1 MSYRDNRTVTIK
13 TAAAQG
19 GGNQQR
25 GSLPSKATE
34 YRIDEDHAN
43 PLAAWE
49 AMGSPDEPSAAQLE
63 ALVAA
68 SVVAPAALEV
78 AVDGSVA
85 VAMGP
90 NSAVVVVF
98 G

>member
-1 MSYRDNRTVTIK
+1 M
-13 TAAAQG
+13 
-19 GGNQQR
+19 
-25 GSLPSKATE
+25 
-34 YRIDEDHAN
+34 
-43 PLAAWE
+43 
-49 AMGSPDEPSAAQLE
+49 SPDEPSAAQLE

-68 SVVAPAALEV
+68 TVVAAAALEV
-78 AVDGSVA
+78 AADGTVA